1 MNLKKELTKLVEKE
15 VEDIKEKNKVKNI
28 GELIKDKST
37 ISTLKNIYDT
47 RDLLLELYD
56 INEESQMKAKL
67 KKYGLDKVFDKLSNN
82 HYIAYHNNFEDD
94 GRIVWIIDDL
104 DLNLPVD

>member
-67 KKYGLDKVFDKLSNN
+67 KKYGLDKVFYELSNN
-82 HYIAYHNNFEDD
+82 HYIAYYNNFEDD
-94 GRIVWIIDDL
+94 DRIVWIIDDL

>member
-56 INEESQMKAKL
+56 IDEETQMKAKL
-67 KKYGLDKVFDKLSNN
+67 KKYGLDKVFDELSNN
-82 HYIAYHNNFEDD
+82 CYIAYYNFEDD
-94 GRIVWIIDDL
+94 DRIVWIIDDL

>member
-56 INEESQMKAKL
+56 IDEESQVKAKI
-67 KKYGLDKVFDKLSNN
+67 KKYGLDKVFDELGNN
-82 HYIAYHNNFEDD
+82 HYIAYYNNSEDD
-94 GRIVWIIDDL
+94 DRIVWIIDDL

>member
-1 MNLKKELTKLVEKE
+1 MNLKKELNE
-15 VEDIKEKNKVKNI
+15 IVKNYVDVTKKQSKATSI
-28 GELIKDKST
+28 DELVKDEAT

-56 INEESQMKAKL
+56 IDEESQMKVKL
-67 KKYGLDKVFDKLSNN
+67 KKYGLDKVFDELSNN
-82 HYIAYHNNFEDD
+82 HYIAYYNNSEDD
-94 GRIVWIIDDL
+94 DRIVWIIDDL

>member
-15 VEDIKEKNKVKNI
+15 VEDIKQKNKVKSI
-28 GELIKDKST
+28 GELIKDELT

-47 RDLLLELYD
+47 RDLLLELYE

-67 KKYGLDKVFDKLSNN
+67 KKYGLDKVFDELSNN
-82 HYIAYHNNFEDD
+82 HYIAYYNFEDD
-94 GRIVWIIDDL
+94 DRIVWIIDDL
-104 DLNLPVD
+104 EFNLPVD

>member
-15 VEDIKEKNKVKNI
+15 VEDIKEKNKAKNI
-28 GELIKDKST
+28 GELIKDEST

-56 INEESQMKAKL
+56 IDEES
-67 KKYGLDKVFDKLSNN
+67 
-82 HYIAYHNNFEDD
+82 
-94 GRIVWIIDDL
+94 
-104 DLNLPVD
+104 

>member
-15 VEDIKEKNKVKNI
+15 VEDIKEKNKAKNI
-28 GELIKDKST
+28 GELIKDEAT

-56 INEESQMKAKL
+56 IDEETQMKAKL
-67 KKYGLDKVFDKLSNN
+67 KNMV
-82 HYIAYHNNFEDD
+82 
-94 GRIVWIIDDL
+94 
-104 DLNLPVD
+104 

>member
-28 GELIKDKST
+28 GELIKDELT

-56 INEESQMKAKL
+56 IDEETQMKAKL
-67 KKYGLDKVFDKLSNN
+67 KKYGLDKVFDELSNN
-82 HYIAYHNNFEDD
+82 RYIAYYNFEDD
-94 GRIVWIIDDL
+94 DRIVWIIDDL
-104 DLNLPVD
+104 EFNLPVD

>member
-28 GELIKDKST
+28 GELIKDELT

-67 KKYGLDKVFDKLSNN
+67 KKYGLDSVGIYNKVKDFVK
-82 HYIAYHNNFEDD
+82 
-94 GRIVWIIDDL
+94 
-104 DLNLPVD
+104 

>member
-1 MNLKKELTKLVEKE
+1 MNFEKELNEIVEKYVDVTKKQSKAVSIDE
-15 VEDIKEKNKVKNI
+15 FVKD
-28 GELIKDKST
+28 ETT
-37 ISTLKNIYDT
+37 IARLKNIYDT

-56 INEESQMKAKL
+56 IDEESQMKAKL
-67 KKYGLDKVFDKLSNN
+67 KKYGLDKVFDELSNN

-94 GRIVWIIDDL
+94 DRIVWIIDDL